1 MKLIERVFYS
11 IKEKP
16 VKALLILLVVYLLG
30 TFMSASFSI
39 YQASNNLMYNV
50 RKNSATVILIDWEYK
65 DKDRNIT
72 YEDVK
77 NELIEKYKSDERFK
91 FIENRYLINNWD
103 MYFQL
108 LDDEDKPFEL
118 WNYTAYAYTGENEVT
133 HLEGIMNLIG
143 IDNYRISDVYNGNI
157 SVEIGRTFTEEEF
170 DKALEVFDKRNRRF
184 GGQ

>member
-16 VKALLILLVVYLLG
+16 VKALLILLVVCLLG

-65 DKDRNIT
+65 DKDNSIT
-72 YEDVK
+72 YEEEK
-77 NELIEKYKSDERFK
+77 NEIIDKYKTDERFK
-91 FIENRYLINNWD
+91 VLENRYLINNWD

-108 LDDEDKPFEL
+108 LDDEKCNQGP
-118 WNYTAYAYTGENEVT
+118 
-133 HLEGIMNLIG
+133 
-143 IDNYRISDVYNGNI
+143 
-157 SVEIGRTFTEEEF
+157 
-170 DKALEVFDKRNRRF
+170 
-184 GGQ
+184 